1 MTRFKAFAFHFICSL
16 LIAASLAWLVFFIW
30 YPDMLDKAVGV
41 RNVFGLVLVVD
52 SILGPFLTLLVY
64 KKGKRYL
71 ELDLAIIVLVQISAL
86 AYGLY
91 TVAAGRPQWVV
102 FNKDRFDVI
111 QTTEVLDKY
120 RPFALPEYQLD
131 SWIGPRWVAAVLPED
146 DPKVA
151 QQLLIDALTGGA
163 DLPQRL
169 DLYRPLGEAHAA
181 LEKRSKDISELYR
194 HNPKAAVENALRKHP
209 QNARWL
215 PLNARE
221 ESMVVLL
228 DENQKVIDVLDL
240 RPWD

>member
-151 QQLLIDALTGGA
+151 QQLLIDALTGGQTFHSGWICIA
-163 DLPQRL
+163 PLVKHVLRL
-169 DLYRPLGEAHAA
+169 KNAARIYRNCTATTR
-181 LEKRSKDISELYR
+181 KR
-194 HNPKAAVENALRKHP
+194 
-209 QNARWL
+209 RWKMRSGST
-215 PLNARE
+215 PR
-221 ESMVVLL
+221 MQ
-228 DENQKVIDVLDL
+228 DGF
-240 RPWD
+240 P